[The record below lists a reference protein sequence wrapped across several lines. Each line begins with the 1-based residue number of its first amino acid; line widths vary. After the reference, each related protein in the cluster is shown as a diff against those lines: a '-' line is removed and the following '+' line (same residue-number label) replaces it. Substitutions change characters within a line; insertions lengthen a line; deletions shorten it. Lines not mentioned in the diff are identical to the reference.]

1 MKVQDLIGEVAK
13 RHNVLVDPHDPVF
26 VAVTLNEL
34 LLAEHVQKV
43 EEALERAQRVAAHAS
58 SRHLDAVRL
67 TAAHLIADSSK
78 QVADQVR
85 MAASSVRGQLQDA
98 VRELLL
104 SAEASAAESARHRRA
119 SQWAAAAA
127 IGCVCLV
134 VGMALATWLG
144 RP

>member
-1 MKVQDLIGEVAK
+1 MNVQDLIGEVAK

-34 LLAEHVQKV
+34 LLAEHVQKAQA
-43 EEALERAQRVAAHAS
+43 ALDRAAQLTAHAS
-58 SRHLDAVRL
+58 SRHLETVRL

-78 QVADQVR
+78 HLADQLRGAGSALRVQLQHAVSELVVAAEA
-85 MAASSVRGQLQDA
+85 AAS
-98 VRELLL
+98 
-104 SAEASAAESARHRRA
+104 EAARQRRA
-119 SQWAAAAA
+119 AQWAAAIA

-134 VGMALATWLG
+134 VAMAMATWLS